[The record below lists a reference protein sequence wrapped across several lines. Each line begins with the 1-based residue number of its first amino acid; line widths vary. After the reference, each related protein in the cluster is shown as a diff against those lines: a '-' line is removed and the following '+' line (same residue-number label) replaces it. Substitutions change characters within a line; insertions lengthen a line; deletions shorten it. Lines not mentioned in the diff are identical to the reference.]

1 MFNSKFTKKDSVAE
15 EIEKIISERWDD
27 DDEDDDV
34 KRADAE
40 LRRMKA
46 KPIEADKKTDPDKE
60 IGKLAK
66 KTPKEVDESF
76 GSYGYHT
83 SVNKPVFQ
91 KSRHGQED
99 RLYLHDTEHK
109 SGDGKGHMLATFDKA
124 THAND
129 AAKKHGGKIEKTG
142 LGTYRIYKE
151 ETVAEDKWTDIADGP
166 WKKSNRSKSSAASAA
181 ANAAGKGLKGAQHKL
196 DVAKPKGKLTAADF
210 KKLRKENAEQIDEL
224 SRDLVQ
230 RYIRKTKPEYSSPSE
245 IKKREGGRSL
255 ALKKAYGDKKFGLP
269 EPKVKATEEV
279 VIEKTL
285 TPAESKKK
293 EEIVKSMKKDKKGLK
308 ARYGKRWKEVAYA
321 TATKSAKRVAED
333 IEQIDE
339 LSKDTLTSY
348 VGKAS
353 KSADK
358 SYALAG
364 SAASRGKS
372 RDTKQ
377 FMKHAEKFGKRKSGI
392 DIAKKKLSNEEVEQV
407 TESYGDMSH
416 AAKELV
422 LHADNH
428 PHLYHSSHTPIM
440 NNLRKKM
447 KKGEYH
453 PEKAKKLWAYHAD
466 RAAQSY
472 AKEHGDGKPW
482 HKMFSTA
489 DRKAAASH
497 WEDMHR
503 HELNEAKGPGSD
515 YGLETFATNPT
526 NESPTSPLERAKTIA
541 RAALSKVKN
550 EMLGKAGAT
559 SEEIDPRIKTTDTL
573 KGRIKGGKDD
583 DVGPGAD
590 SKSTKIK
597 FTPGPK

>member
-1 MFNSKFTKKDSVAE
+1 MFNNKFTTKDPVAE
-15 EIEKIISERWDD
+15 EVLKVLESWD

-66 KTPKEVDESF
+66 KTPKEVDEEVVTE
-76 GSYGYHT
+76 GSGPKEKQHT
-83 SVNKPVFQ
+83 PYSSIQQ
-91 KSRHGQED
+91 KHKEGSEFSKKLRAKYDQE
-99 RLYLHDTEHK
+99 K
-109 SGDGKGHMLATFDKA
+109 KA
-124 THAND
+124 KA
-129 AAKKHGGKIEKTG
+129 AAKIGMKN
-142 LGTYRIYKE
+142 
-151 ETVAEDKWTDIADGP
+151 EDKWTDIADGP

-210 KKLRKENAEQIDEL
+210 KKLRKEESEQLDEISKKLAVGYMRANTKRMASLSNPDSMEKKMKRHDAYDTATKKYHGEKGVKVKATEEVEQIDEI
-224 SRDLVQ
+224 SRDLATS
-230 RYIRKTKPEYSSPSE
+230 YIRKTKPEFSSPE
-245 IKKREGGRSL
+245 ENKKREGGRSL
-255 ALKKAYGDKKFGLP
+255 ALKKVWGDKKYGLP

-279 VIEKTL
+279 EIQEKTL

-293 EEIVKSMKKDKKGLK
+293 EEIVKSMKKNKKDLK

-321 TATKSAKRVAED
+321 TATKSAKRVAE
-333 IEQIDE
+333 ETNLQE
-339 LSKDTLTSY
+339 E
-348 VGKAS
+348 
-353 KSADK
+353 
-358 SYALAG
+358 YA
-364 SAASRGKS
+364 
-372 RDTKQ
+372 
-377 FMKHAEKFGKRKSGI
+377 
-392 DIAKKKLSNEEVEQV
+392 
-407 TESYGDMSH
+407 DMSH

-428 PHLYHSSHTPIM
+428 PHLHYSSHTPIM
-440 NNLRKKM
+440 NNLKKKM
-447 KKGEYH
+447 KNGTYDSG
-453 PEKAKKLWAYHAD
+453 KAKKLWAYHAD

-472 AKEHGDGKPW
+472 AKEHGDGRPW
-482 HKMFSTA
+482 HKMFSTS

-503 HELNEAKGPGSD
+503 HELHEAKSPEMDAGCGS
-515 YGLETFATNPT
+515 EQPFVTNANT
-526 NESPTSPLERAKTIA
+526 TSSPLMKKIKDVAAKAHSRI
-541 RAALSKVKN
+541 KN

-559 SEEIDPRIKTTDTL
+559 SEEVDPSVKSTDML
-573 KGRIKGGKDD
+573 KGRVKGGKKD

-590 SKSTKIK
+590 GKSTKIK

>member
-1 MFNSKFTKKDSVAE
+1 MFNNKFTKVDPVVDAVLKVLESY
-15 EIEKIISERWDD
+15 D

-46 KPIEADKKTDPDKE
+46 KPIEADKGTDPDKE

-66 KTPKEVDESF
+66 KTPKEVDESVEQIDEL
-76 GSYGYHT
+76 SKKTLANYMRANT
-83 SVNKPVFQ
+83 KRMADPKNPDSMERKM
-91 KSRHGQED
+91 KRHD
-99 RLYLHDTEHK
+99 DY
-109 SGDGKGHMLATFDKA
+109 FKA
-124 THAND
+124 S
-129 AAKKHGGKIEKTG
+129 KKFH
-142 LGTYRIYKE
+142 
-151 ETVAEDKWTDIADGP
+151 EDKWSDIADGE
-166 WKKSNRSKSSAASAA
+166 WKKTKKTTSQAMSAA

-196 DVAKPKGKLTAADF
+196 DVAEPKGKLTAADF
-210 KKLRKENAEQIDEL
+210 KKLRKEESEL
-224 SRDLVQ
+224 S
-230 RYIRKTKPEYSSPSE
+230 
-245 IKKREGGRSL
+245 
-255 ALKKAYGDKKFGLP
+255 
-269 EPKVKATEEV
+269 
-279 VIEKTL
+279 EKTL

-293 EEIVKSMKKDKKGLK
+293 EEIVKSMKKGAKGFK
-308 ARYGKRWKEVAYA
+308 ERYGKRAKEVMYA
-321 TATKSAKRVAED
+321 TATKQAKKVAE
-333 IEQIDE
+333 
-339 LSKDTLTSY
+339 
-348 VGKAS
+348 
-353 KSADK
+353 
-358 SYALAG
+358 
-364 SAASRGKS
+364 
-372 RDTKQ
+372 
-377 FMKHAEKFGKRKSGI
+377 
-392 DIAKKKLSNEEVEQV
+392 EVVQ
-407 TESYGDMSH
+407 ESYGDMSH

-428 PHLYHSSHTPIM
+428 QHLYHSSHQPIM

-503 HELNEAKGPGSD
+503 HELNEAKGPTSD

-526 NESPTSPLERAKTIA
+526 NESTPLNKAKIVA
-541 RAALSKVKN
+541 KAALAKVKN

-573 KGRIKGGKDD
+573 KGRMKGGKDD

-590 SKSTKIK
+590 GKSTKVK
-597 FTPGPK
+597 FIPGPK

>member
-40 LRRMKA
+40 LRRMKV

-60 IGKLAK
+60 FSRLSKKSRPEEMDEESEQIDELSK
-66 KTPKEVDESF
+66 KTLGNYMRANTKRMADPKNPDSMER
-76 GSYGYHT
+76 
-83 SVNKPVFQ
+83 KM
-91 KSRHGQED
+91 KRHDDYFKASKKFHED
-99 RLYLHDTEHK
+99 AVT
-109 SGDGKGHMLATFDKA
+109 
-124 THAND
+124 
-129 AAKKHGGKIEKTG
+129 
-142 LGTYRIYKE
+142 
-151 ETVAEDKWTDIADGP
+151 EDKWTDIADGP
-166 WKKSNRSKSSAASAA
+166 WKKSKRTPGQSASAA

-210 KKLRKENAEQIDEL
+210 KKLRKEDAEQIDEL
-224 SRDLVQ
+224 SKNTLGSYVKKSSDAADKHLKLANSAAQ
-230 RYIRKTKPEYSSPSE
+230 RSKTKADTAQYMKHSE
-245 IKKREGGRSL
+245 
-255 ALKKAYGDKKFGLP
+255 KFGKRIGGIVTAKNKLAR
-269 EPKVKATEEV
+269 EETELS
-279 VIEKTL
+279 EKTL

-293 EEIVKSMKKDKKGLK
+293 EEIVKSMKKSASGFKE
-308 ARYGKRWKEVAYA
+308 RYGKRAKEVMYA
-321 TATKSAKRVAED
+321 TATKQAKRVAE
-333 IEQIDE
+333 
-339 LSKDTLTSY
+339 
-348 VGKAS
+348 
-353 KSADK
+353 
-358 SYALAG
+358 
-364 SAASRGKS
+364 
-372 RDTKQ
+372 
-377 FMKHAEKFGKRKSGI
+377 
-392 DIAKKKLSNEEVEQV
+392 EVEQMN
-407 TESYGDMSH
+407 ESHYGDMSH

-428 PHLYHSSHTPIM
+428 QHLYHSSHVPIM

-489 DRKAAASH
+489 DRKAAAAH
-497 WEDMHR
+497 FEDMHR
-503 HELNEAKGPGSD
+503 HELSESKGPTSD

-526 NESPTSPLERAKTIA
+526 NESTPLDKAKMVA
-541 RAALSKVKN
+541 KAALAKVKN

-573 KGRIKGGKDD
+573 KGRIKGGQKD
-583 DVGPGAD
+583 DVGPGANG
-590 SKSTKIK
+590 KSTKVK
-597 FTPGPK
+597 YTPGPK